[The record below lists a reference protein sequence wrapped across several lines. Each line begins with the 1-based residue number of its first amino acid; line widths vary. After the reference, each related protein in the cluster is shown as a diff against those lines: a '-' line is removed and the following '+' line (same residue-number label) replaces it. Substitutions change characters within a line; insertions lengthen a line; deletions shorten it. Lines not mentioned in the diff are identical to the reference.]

1 MSPAPVTEKYTG
13 CGQLTS
19 TEYMINKI
27 HKLEQA
33 IVLLL
38 NLDGWQLN
46 WTGEGSQSWDAEGL
60 TPKGK
65 ECVIEMKFRNKHY
78 DTKMLEKA
86 KYDKLI
92 ATDKVALYFVNDPK
106 ANYLFWLNDIKMPEP
121 VKKYCPDTTMWTKKR
136 VLKPV
141 YLLEES
147 KAIIINKNNS
157 ENN

>member
-1 MSPAPVTEKYTG
+1 
-13 CGQLTS
+13 
-19 TEYMINKI
+19 MINKI
-27 HKLEQA
+27 HKLEQS

-38 NLDGWQLN
+38 NLDGWKLK

-78 DTKMLEKA
+78 DTKMLEQF

-92 ATDKVALYFVNDPK
+92 GTGKVALYFVNDPK
-106 ANYLFWLNDIKMPEP
+106 ANYLFWLNDIEMPEP

-147 KAIIINKNNS
+147 KAIIINKNQNGLDKNNF

>member
-1 MSPAPVTEKYTG
+1 
-13 CGQLTS
+13 
-19 TEYMINKI
+19 MINKI

-38 NLDGWQLN
+38 NLDGWKLK
-46 WTGEGSQSWDAEGL
+46 WTGEGSESWDAEGL

-92 ATDKVALYFVNDPK
+92 ATGKVALYFVNDPK
-106 ANYLFWLNDIKMPEP
+106 ANYLFWLNDIEMPEP

>member
-1 MSPAPVTEKYTG
+1 
-13 CGQLTS
+13 
-19 TEYMINKI
+19 MINKI

-33 IVLLL
+33 IVQIL
-38 NLDGWQLN
+38 NLDGWKLK

-78 DTKMLEKA
+78 DTKMLEQF
-86 KYDKLI
+86 KYNKLI
-92 ATDKVALYFVNDPK
+92 DTGKVALYFVNDPK
-106 ANYLFWLNDIKMPEP
+106 ANYLFWLNDIEIPEP

-147 KAIIINKNNS
+147 KAIIINKNQNGLNKNNF

>member
-1 MSPAPVTEKYTG
+1 
-13 CGQLTS
+13 
-19 TEYMINKI
+19 MINKI

-38 NLDGWQLN
+38 NLDGWQLK

-92 ATDKVALYFVNDPK
+92 ATGKVALYFVNDPK
-106 ANYLFWLNDIKMPEP
+106 ANYLFWLNDIEMPEP

>member
-1 MSPAPVTEKYTG
+1 MLK
-13 CGQLTS
+13 
-19 TEYMINKI
+19 KI

-33 IVLLL
+33 IVQIL
-38 NLDGWQLN
+38 NLDGWELK

-78 DTKMLEKA
+78 DTKMLEKF

-92 ATDKVALYFVNDPK
+92 GTGKVALYFVNDPK
-106 ANYLFWLNDIKMPEP
+106 ANYLFWLNAIEMPEP
-121 VKKYCPDTTMWTKKR
+121 VNKYCPDTTMWTKKR
-136 VLKPV
+136 VLKPC
-141 YLLEES
+141 YLLKEDD
-147 KAIIINKNNS
+147 AILINKNNS

>member
-1 MSPAPVTEKYTG
+1 
-13 CGQLTS
+13 
-19 TEYMINKI
+19 MINKI
-27 HKLEQA
+27 HKLEKA

-38 NLDGWQLN
+38 NLDGWKLK

-92 ATDKVALYFVNDPK
+92 ATGKVALYFVNDPK
-106 ANYLFWLNDIKMPEP
+106 ANYLFWLNDIEMPEP

-147 KAIIINKNNS
+147 KAIIINKNNF

>member
-1 MSPAPVTEKYTG
+1 
-13 CGQLTS
+13 
-19 TEYMINKI
+19 MINKI
-27 HKLEQA
+27 HKLEQS

-38 NLDGWQLN
+38 NLDGWKLK

-92 ATDKVALYFVNDPK
+92 NTGKVALYFVNDPK
-106 ANYLFWLNDIKMPEP
+106 ANYLFWLNDIEMPEP

>member
-1 MSPAPVTEKYTG
+1 
-13 CGQLTS
+13 
-19 TEYMINKI
+19 MINKI

-46 WTGEGSQSWDAEGL
+46 WTGEGSESWDAEGL

-92 ATDKVALYFVNDPK
+92 ATGKVALYFVNDPK
-106 ANYLFWLNDIKMPEP
+106 ANYLFWLNDIEMPEP
-121 VKKYCPDTTMWTKKR
+121 VNKYCPDTTMWTKKR

>member
-1 MSPAPVTEKYTG
+1 
-13 CGQLTS
+13 
-19 TEYMINKI
+19 MINKI

>member
-1 MSPAPVTEKYTG
+1 
-13 CGQLTS
+13 
-19 TEYMINKI
+19 MINKI

-38 NLDGWQLN
+38 NLDGWKLK

-92 ATDKVALYFVNDPK
+92 DTGKVALYFVNDPK
-106 ANYLFWLNDIKMPEP
+106 ANYLFWLNDIEMPEP

-147 KAIIINKNNS
+147 KAIIINKNQNGLNKNNF